1 MRVLK
6 FGGTSVKDAV
16 AINKVL
22 DIISKDKDS
31 KIVVVSAFSK
41 VTDGLLSLCASIGT
55 NEFEPK
61 LNELIQ
67 KHKQVA
73 IDLIDNVE
81 RLNEVIKFIEN
92 EFAKLL
98 LQANAVTTNKT
109 KDLFASYGEM
119 MSSYIINEAANE
131 RGIKSINLNS
141 IELIKTDSN
150 FVEANIDSLSSY
162 SLISNKYNEL
172 KDSVDLFIAGGFI
185 ASNYQG
191 EPTTLGRG
199 GSDFSGAIYAA
210 ALNAEILEIWTDVDG
225 ILTCDPGLINDVKR
239 IKSLSYKEAG
249 ELAYFGAKVLHPK
262 TILPAIEKKIPVVV
276 KNTFN
281 PENSGTYILD
291 ESENIKTIK
300 AIAFKKGITI
310 INITSNRMLGAYGF
324 LAKVFDVFRDNKTS
338 VDIITTSEVSVS
350 LTIDDNIN
358 LANIVE
364 ELGRFANV
372 ELNHGNSVISVVG
385 EGIRLTA
392 GIAARFFGVLKG
404 INILMVSFGA
414 SEVNLTIMVKDED
427 VEKSVKLLHEEFFS
441 NNLDKEVFI

>member
-119 MSSYIINEAANE
+119 MSSYIINEAAKE

-225 ILTCDPGLINDVKR
+225 ILTCDPRLINDVKR